1 MEDYEAWLKSNFDT
15 EEWLHNLK
23 SGSSLKLQQVTEPGT
38 TDLIYCNFAAS
49 NVRPYTTVIFRQA
62 AINSIHGLS
71 LPGMIATIRLVL
83 EFLS

>member
-1 MEDYEAWLKSNFDT
+1 MVDYEDLVKSQVDT

-38 TDLIYCNFAAS
+38 TDFIYCNFSAS
-49 NVRPYTTVIFRQA
+49 NVRPYITVIFGQA
-62 AINSIHGLS
+62 AIHSIHGFS